1 MTASAT
7 TLDIHSGGAQISQWD
22 SARFGSL
29 IFSPKNADYAVG
41 KCPHGG
47 IPICFPWFGV
57 APDLRT
63 GALAA
68 LSENPSAAFSGDH
81 SEAPADSP
89 AGLPDDNE
97 ATTPP
102 FLASDAGD
110 AKHGFANLLPWARIL
125 GNQDDDGGTATYR
138 LTGEDVPA
146 SVALVHPFEAFY
158 QVDHTSETLR
168 LQFRVVNP
176 GPEAFRYETAL
187 HTYFRVGDVTQ
198 ISIEG
203 LEGIEY
209 LNAAPP
215 SPAVETEHV
224 PLRFDGM
231 VDRVYST
238 PARPRIVDPTLGR
251 AIRIDAENAA
261 STIVW
266 NPGEAASHDLADL
279 STCEWKQ
286 FVCVESGN
294 AHANAVTL
302 APGEQHAMS
311 VTYSVASA

>member
-1 MTASAT
+1 M
-7 TLDIHSGGAQISQWD
+7 
-22 SARFGSL
+22 
-29 IFSPKNADYAVG
+29 
-41 KCPHGG
+41 
-47 IPICFPWFGV
+47 
-57 APDLRT
+57 
-63 GALAA
+63 
-68 LSENPSAAFSGDH
+68 
-81 SEAPADSP
+81 
-89 AGLPDDNE
+89 
-97 ATTPP
+97 
-102 FLASDAGD
+102 
-110 AKHGFANLLPWARIL
+110 
-125 GNQDDDGGTATYR
+125 
-138 LTGEDVPA
+138 PA
-146 SVALVHPFEAFY
+146 SVALVQPFEAFY
-158 QVDHTSETLR
+158 QVDYTDDTLR
-168 LQFRVVNP
+168 LQFRVVNT

-198 ISIEG
+198 IRIEG
-203 LEGIEY
+203 LKGIEY

-266 NPGEAASHDLADL
+266 NPGEAASHDLPDL

-294 AHANAVTL
+294 AHANAVAL
-302 APGEQHAMS
+302 APGEQHTMS

>member
-1 MTASAT
+1 MYTWGRNVPLGSLPQT
-7 TLDIHSGGAQISQWD
+7 HPSSPRIHFALGAENCVG
-22 SARFGSL
+22 SARLG
-29 IFSPKNADYAVG
+29 P
-41 KCPHGG
+41 
-47 IPICFPWFGV
+47 
-57 APDLRT
+57 
-63 GALAA
+63 
-68 LSENPSAAFSGDH
+68 ENPSAAFSGDH
-81 SEAPADSP
+81 SEAPADFP
-89 AGLPDDNE
+89 AGLPGGNE

-231 VDRVYST
+231 VDRVYSS
-238 PARPRIVDPTLGR
+238 PAQPRIVDPTLGR

-266 NPGEAASHDLADL
+266 NPGEAASHDLPDL

-302 APGEQHAMS
+302 APGEQHTMS